1 LSKTKNDSGTVLGV
15 ETGLRERKKQE
26 TRRLLWE
33 TAIRLF
39 AERGFDN
46 VAMAEVAAAAN
57 VSKTTVFN
65 YFGSKEDLVLGP
77 AEEHVDEPARVVR
90 TRAPGE
96 TPLAALRRHFLTALA
111 ERDAATGLSDQP
123 NVLRVQRLI
132 NETPSLAPRL
142 LVAMARSQD
151 LLAAELATIADPRTA
166 RLAAAQIAAVRM
178 VLITENRDRMLAG
191 DPADLVHPA
200 AVAHANHAF
209 DLLERGLGDAFA
221 AS

>member
-1 LSKTKNDSGTVLGV
+1 MES
-15 ETGLRERKKQE
+15 GLRERKKQE

-96 TPLAALRRHFLTALA
+96 SPLAALRRHFLTALA
-111 ERDAATGLSDQP
+111 ERDPSTGLSDEP

-132 NETPSLAPRL
+132 TRTPSLTPRL
-142 LVAMARSQD
+142 FVALARTQE
-151 LLAAELATIADPRTA
+151 LLAAELATMTEPRVA
-166 RLAAAQIAAVRM
+166 RLAAAQIAAARM
-178 VLITENRDRMLAG
+178 VLVTENRDRMLAG
-191 DPADLVHPA
+191 EPADMIYPL
-200 AVAHANHAF
+200 AVTHANQAF
-209 DLLERGLGDAFA
+209 DLLEQGLANPLTP
-221 AS
+221 